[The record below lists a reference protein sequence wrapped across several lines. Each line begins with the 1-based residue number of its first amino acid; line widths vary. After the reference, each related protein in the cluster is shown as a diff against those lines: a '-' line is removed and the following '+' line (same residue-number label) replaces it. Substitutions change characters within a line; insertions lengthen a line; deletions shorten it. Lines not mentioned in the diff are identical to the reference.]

1 MPDNAAPVGT
11 KVTKGG
17 EFLLR
22 DFAPE
27 EIFTAED
34 LNEEQQAIGRMVD
47 DFWAKEV
54 VPHLP
59 AIRNLTPGAAR
70 AILRKSADLGLT
82 GITIPE
88 HYGGMELDLASSL
101 VVAQRVA
108 REASY
113 MMWEGGHCT
122 IGTLP
127 LVYFGTEAQKQKYLP
142 KILTVDML
150 AAYALSEPEAGSD
163 ALAVK
168 TRADLNPAGTHYIL
182 NGQKMWITNG
192 AEADLF
198 TVFAKVGGEKFTAFL
213 VERSFGVKHGAEEH
227 KMGLKGSSTTALYF
241 DNVPVPVEN
250 VLGEIGRGHIIAFN
264 VLNMGRLKIG
274 ASTTGAA
281 IDLLRTSIRYAKD
294 RKAFGGPISNL
305 GAIQHKLA
313 EMAIR
318 IYAVE
323 SMLWRTVG
331 LIQDASKGVT
341 WDHPDAAKIKLQS
354 IAEFAAECSILK
366 VAGSEMLDFVVDEA
380 IQIHGGYGFH
390 EDYGVERVYRDAR
403 VNRIFEGTN
412 EINRTIISG
421 MLIKRSVRGESNLI
435 IAAKRAWEQAT
446 GVQSDIVANATPDPV
461 HRAKQLVLSMIHL
474 AVEAHGDA
482 LDKQQEIVMLIS
494 DAITEVFAMESCLL
508 RTQKRSPRSPQ
519 AAAMTAVLLEEA
531 FARIQS
537 IIRAVIISCSPRG
550 SVQANLNAAQRMAA
564 RTPADVIAL
573 RREIAARLIAREQM
587 LV

>member
-1 MPDNAAPVGT
+1 MAEQSASS
-11 KVTKGG
+11 KSSTKGG

-22 DFAPE
+22 DFLPTE
-27 EIFTAED
+27 VFTAED

-47 DFWAKEV
+47 EFWTKEV
-54 VPHLP
+54 IPQLP
-59 AIRNLTPGAAR
+59 AIRSLTTGIAR
-70 AILRKSADLGLT
+70 GILRKSSELGLT
-82 GITIPE
+82 GISIPE
-88 HYGGMELDLASSL
+88 SYGGMELDLASSL

-127 LVYFGTEAQKQKYLP
+127 LVYFGTEAQKRKYLP
-142 KILTVDML
+142 KIISVEML

-163 ALAVK
+163 ALAAK
-168 TRADLNPAGTHYIL
+168 TRADLNPEGTHYIL

-250 VLGEIGRGHIIAFN
+250 VLGEVGRGHIIAFN

-281 IDLLRTSIRYAKD
+281 IDLLRTSIKYAKE

-331 LIQDASKGVT
+331 LIQDASQGVT
-341 WDHPDAAKIKLQS
+341 WEHPDAARIKLQC

-366 VAGSEMLDFVVDEA
+366 VAGSEMLDYVADEA
-380 IQIHGGYGFH
+380 LQIHGGYGFH
-390 EDYGVERVYRDAR
+390 EDYGVERAYRDAR

-421 MLIKRSVRGESNLI
+421 MLIKRSARGELNLLQ
-435 IAAKRAWEQAT
+435 AAEQAWAERGRDT
-446 GVQSDIVANATPDPV
+446 AAAGESGLI
-461 HRAKQLVLSMIHL
+461 HFAKKLFLSMIHL
-474 AVEAHGDA
+474 AVERHGDG
-482 LDKQQEIVMLIS
+482 LEKQQEVIMLIS
-494 DAITEVFAMESCLL
+494 DTIIDVFAMESCLL
-508 RTQKRSPRSPQ
+508 RAQKRSAKRVQ
-519 AAAMTAVLLEEA
+519 AAAMASVFIEEA
-531 FARIQS
+531 LGRLVQASQT
-537 IIRAVIISCSPRG
+537 VTVSCS
-550 SVQANLNAAQRMAA
+550 SDETLQSNLEALQRAA
-564 RTPADVIAL
+564 THIPVDVIAL
-573 RREIAARLIAREQM
+573 RRKIASQLIAREQYM
-587 LV
+587 V